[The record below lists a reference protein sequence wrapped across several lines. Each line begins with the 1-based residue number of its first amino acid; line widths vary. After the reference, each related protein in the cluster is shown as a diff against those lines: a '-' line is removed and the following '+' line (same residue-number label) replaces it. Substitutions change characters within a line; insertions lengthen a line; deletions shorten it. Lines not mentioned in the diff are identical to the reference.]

1 MSSDSAACLACDPTQ
16 DDAESWGS
24 CRGTRVL
31 VVDDD
36 PDMRALLA
44 SRLERAGCIA
54 HEAASGI
61 DAQAILASRGP
72 QEDVDL
78 LLIDLRMPGS
88 SGIQI
93 LRALRAARQ
102 LPPAILMTAFAEP
115 EVHAEALALGIHIL
129 DKPFPFDTLR
139 RLATALILS
148 SRVERKR
155 DGGCLVHHA
164 RDEPSRPLHLRTPV
178 NR

>member
-1 MSSDSAACLACDPTQ
+1 MTSDSQ
-16 DDAESWGS
+16 DTPESWGS
-24 CRGTRVL
+24 CRGARVL

-44 SRLERAGCIA
+44 SRLERAGCLA

-61 DAQAILASRGP
+61 EAQAILASRGP
-72 QEDVDL
+72 ADSVDL

-88 SGIQI
+88 SGIQV
-93 LRALRAARQ
+93 LRALRAAHQ

-115 EVHAEALALGIHIL
+115 DVHAEALALGIHIL
-129 DKPFPFDTLR
+129 DKPFAFDALR
-139 RLATALILS
+139 RVATALILS

-155 DGGCLVHHA
+155 NGNGLDLHTLDPLGH
-164 RDEPSRPLHLRTPV
+164 SRTLRTSV

>member
-1 MSSDSAACLACDPTQ
+1 MSSDSAARLAFDPAQ
-16 DDAESWGS
+16 DTSESWGS
-24 CRGTRVL
+24 CRGAHVL

-44 SRLERAGCIA
+44 SRLDRAGCIA

-61 DAQAILASRGP
+61 EARDLLASHGP
-72 QEDVDL
+72 VDRVDL

-88 SGIQI
+88 SGIQV
-93 LRALRAARQ
+93 LRALRAAHK

-129 DKPFPFDTLR
+129 DKPFAFDALR
-139 RLATALILS
+139 RVATALILS
-148 SRVERKR
+148 NRVERMRNGNGADLSTR
-155 DGGCLVHHA
+155 DPLGH
-164 RDEPSRPLHLRTPV
+164 SRTLRTSV
-178 NR
+178 TR

>member
-1 MSSDSAACLACDPTQ
+1 MSSDSAASLAFDPAQ
-16 DDAESWGS
+16 DTTESWGS
-24 CRGTRVL
+24 CRGAHVL

-54 HEAASGI
+54 HEADSGTE
-61 DAQAILASRGP
+61 AQAILASRGP
-72 QEDVDL
+72 VDSVDL

-88 SGIQI
+88 SGIQV
-93 LRALRAARQ
+93 LRALRAAHQ

-115 EVHAEALALGIHIL
+115 DVHAEALALGIHIL
-129 DKPFPFDTLR
+129 DKPFAFDALR
-139 RLATALILS
+139 RVATALILS

-155 DGGCLVHHA
+155 DGGCLVLNA
-164 RDEPSRPLHLRTPV
+164 RDVPGHPLHLRTPV
-178 NR
+178 TR